1 MRWCTPLILGLR
13 RQRQADLQSSRLI
26 WVTKEAI
33 SESQPMKQ
41 PIWIHLSCGSGANRW
56 HSPIIPAQG
65 RKSSCSRSCSTPQWI
80 LGQPRLCEI
89 ISWKNLK
96 TSVKGETCKHLTIQC
111 HSSLTLRPSA
121 SEFEWLCVKTQST
134 HGSRTSKHTNE
145 STNKSYKPPPLSQK
159 LTPKHLSSTCVKSR
173 CQWL

>member
-1 MRWCTPLILGLR
+1 MCLVVVVVHLR

-121 SEFEWLCVKTQST
+121 SEFLSDFVLRHSPLMAQEQANILMKVQTNPINHHPYLKNLHQSI
-134 HGSRTSKHTNE
+134 S
-145 STNKSYKPPPLSQK
+145 LA
-159 LTPKHLSSTCVKSR
+159 LV
-173 CQWL
+173 